1 MIFYSILRINRIE
14 RKFINISYEEVQIL
28 IEHLKE
34 MLIEAERV
42 AEKLELEIKEKE
54 DMLADLSELLELKL
68 IRMEELVSNSIE
80 DKNIKNTVREMSNRN
95 IEVVDIAK
103 RLGIS
108 SAEVDLMLKLDKE
121 DFK

>member
-68 IRMEELVSNSIE
+68 IRMEELVATNSEEEHIR
-80 DKNIKNTVREMSNRN
+80 KNIIEMAKNNMHP
-95 IEVVDIAK
+95 IDIAK
-103 RLGIS
+103 RLGIPS
-108 SAEVDLMLKLDKE
+108 SEVELMLKFNRE
-121 DFK
+121 SI